1 MKPQDLEALADM
13 VAERLVKFIPS
24 RLWDAG
30 EVAVYLG
37 VSRSSVVRKYA
48 KRVDFPTGIQLP
60 TDKGLGE
67 VRWVGQDIIEWA
79 NRGRKAA

>member
-1 MKPQDLEALADM
+1 MNPQDLEALADL

-24 RLWDAG
+24 RLWDAA
-30 EVAVYLG
+30 EVADYLG
-37 VSRSSVVRKYA
+37 VGRKQVVSRYA

-67 VRWVGQDIIEWA
+67 LRWVGQDIIEWA
-79 NRGRKAA
+79 NRGKKAA